1 VSGTAREKSPR
12 FTYLSAFIRTI
23 LNRPPERADLLVHE
37 PVHLHVVNARH
48 RHIERFQLYCL
59 RLYEAKQPVEQDGVQ
74 HGAQNILGVP
84 AI

>member
-1 VSGTAREKSPR
+1 MRCQERRGRRARGSRTCPR
-12 FTYLSAFIRTI
+12 LSALSSI
-23 LNRPPERADLLVHE
+23 
-37 PVHLHVVNARH
+37 VHLHVVNARH
-48 RHIERFQLYCL
+48 RHIERFQFYCL